1 MKYFLIG
8 VALFIISIVS
18 IGIIGAATEKG
29 AGPMVGDN
37 TNAAASVEPGRVY
50 PIAAGVWY
58 PTDGP
63 IPDKPVRYYRVRC
76 WPGCHSGSSLGMHP
90 NTKLNDKPI
99 YSTSTIDKPSKI
111 HEKK

>member
-8 VALFIISIVS
+8 IALFVVFIVS

-29 AGPMVGDN
+29 ARPAVSDN
-37 TNAAASVEPGRVY
+37 TNAAATEETGRVY

-90 NTKLNDKPI
+90 NAELKDKPI
-99 YSTSTIDKPSKI
+99 FSTSTIDKHSKN